1 MFIYHVVEYDHDVRD
16 RVSVGVRE
24 VVVGS
29 PVEDEP
35 VALLLTKDGREAQGV
50 LAPGNVTL
58 GKVSYFLKK

>member
-35 VALLLTKDGREAQGV
+35 VALLLAKDGREA
-50 LAPGNVTL
+50 
-58 GKVSYFLKK
+58 

>member
-16 RVSVGVRE
+16 GIAVCVCE

-29 PVEDEP
+29 PVEDES

-58 GKVSYFLKK
+58 GKVSYFF